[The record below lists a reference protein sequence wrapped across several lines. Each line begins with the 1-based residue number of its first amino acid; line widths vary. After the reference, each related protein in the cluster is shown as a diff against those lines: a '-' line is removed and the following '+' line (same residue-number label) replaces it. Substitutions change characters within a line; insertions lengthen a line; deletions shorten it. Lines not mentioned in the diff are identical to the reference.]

1 VQVIKASA
9 STQRLDHPRDLI
21 RVPRDAAAHPLSKE
35 TSAALR
41 LLALRAVGQKT
52 RPPDAAAAQ

>member
-1 VQVIKASA
+1 MLASMDTSRIDSA
-9 STQRLDHPRDLI
+9 PSLIRPPRSAADHPLNR
-21 RVPRDAAAHPLSKE
+21 E

-41 LLALRAVGQKT
+41 LLALRAVRRKT